1 MSPQQHRGIFQCP
14 EFRMRDCHQ
23 TAHAE
28 TFNFRGVVHDITQ
41 AIQSP
46 GLLKLFFG
54 LLQYRGDD
62 TETEPRIVIYFYPH
76 TV

>member
-1 MSPQQHRGIFQCP
+1 MSPQQHRGVFQCP
-14 EFRMRDCHQ
+14 EFSMRDCHQ

-54 LLQYRGDD
+54 FLYRGDD
-62 TETEPRIVIYFYPH
+62 TETEPRIIIYFYPH